1 MRQLVSVLVK
11 QIPVCVQLHSSEGRG
26 VLEGCLVAAMETV
39 NDDALLKKMNIDILM
54 HTRSEE
60 ASVRLLSL
68 TCSTALW
75 RTHGGKLLGRCLL
88 WDHVAASVSDFF
100 AGLVAETATFITE
113 CAEDDNDS
121 VVQEAHHLKDAVES
135 VAGKIDV

>member
-1 MRQLVSVLVK
+1 MD
-11 QIPVCVQLHSSEGRG
+11 
-26 VLEGCLVAAMETV
+26 CLVATMEAV
-39 NDDALLKKMNIDILM
+39 HDDALLKKMNMDILM

-75 RTHGGKLLGRCLL
+75 RAHGGKLLGR
-88 WDHVAASVSDFF
+88 WYSRYHVGSVSCSF
-100 AGLVAETATFITE
+100 AGVVAETATFITE

-121 VVQEAHHLKDAVES
+121 VVQEAHHLKDAVEG